1 MAKDKRGEQD
11 KGGAEQESW
20 QQQKS
25 AMTREKILDA
35 AVESFV
41 ELGYGGTTTAVVAA
55 RAGVSRGAMLHHF
68 PSKSGLMQAAID
80 HLYERMVALYTR
92 YVESIPENLSVD
104 ERNRRGLQAYW
115 KYLSSELFTA
125 YHELTVAG
133 RTDPELAA
141 LLEQTSGKFV
151 GTWKAA
157 NEQLFPDWAAR
168 GELYNLAMDITQFLM
183 EGMAVSPIVT
193 KRRERVKR
201 ILDYLGDRL
210 EEIFHEG
217 DDDAAISRHARK

>member
-1 MAKDKRGEQD
+1 MAKDKRSGNPET
-11 KGGAEQESW
+11 GSW

-25 AMTREKILDA
+25 AMTREKILDS
-35 AVESFV
+35 AVECFV
-41 ELGYGGTTTAVVAA
+41 ELGYGGTTTAVVAE

-68 PSKSGLMQAAID
+68 PSKSGLMQAAVD
-80 HLYERMVALYTR
+80 HLYKRMVALYTR
-92 YVESIPENLSVD
+92 YVESIPADLSVD

-115 KYLSSELFTA
+115 KYLSSDLFTA
-125 YHELTVAG
+125 YHELTISG
-133 RTDPELAA
+133 RTDTELAA
-141 LLEQTSGKFV
+141 ILEQTAGKFV
-151 GTWKAA
+151 STWKNA

-168 GELYNLAMDITQFLM
+168 GELYNLAMDITQFLL

-193 KRRERVKR
+193 RRRERVKR

-217 DDDAAISRHARK
+217 DDDAAISRHAKR

>member
-1 MAKDKRGEQD
+1 MAKDKRSGNPET
-11 KGGAEQESW
+11 GSW

-25 AMTREKILDA
+25 AMTREKILDS
-35 AVESFV
+35 AVECFV
-41 ELGYGGTTTAVVAA
+41 ELGYGGTTTAVVAE

-68 PSKSGLMQAAID
+68 PSKSGLMQAAVD
-80 HLYERMVALYTR
+80 HLYDQMVAMYTR
-92 YVESIPENLSVD
+92 YVESIPADLSVD

-115 KYLSSELFTA
+115 KYLSSDLFTA
-125 YHELTVAG
+125 YHELTISG

-141 LLEQTSGKFV
+141 ILEQTAGKFV
-151 GTWKAA
+151 STWKNA

-168 GELYNLAMDITQFLM
+168 GELYNLAMDITQFLL

-193 KRRERVKR
+193 RRRERVKR

-217 DDDAAISRHARK
+217 DDDAAISRHAKR

>member
-1 MAKDKRGEQD
+1 MAKDKRSGNPET
-11 KGGAEQESW
+11 GSW

-25 AMTREKILDA
+25 AMTREKILDS
-35 AVESFV
+35 AVECFV
-41 ELGYGGTTTAVVAA
+41 ELGYGGTTTAVVAE

-68 PSKSGLMQAAID
+68 PSKSGLMQAAVD
-80 HLYERMVALYTR
+80 HLYDKMVAMYTR
-92 YVESIPENLSVD
+92 YVESIPADLSVD

-115 KYLSSELFTA
+115 KYLSSDLFTA
-125 YHELTVAG
+125 YHELTISG

-141 LLEQTSGKFV
+141 ILEQTAGKFV
-151 GTWKAA
+151 STWKNA

-168 GELYNLAMDITQFLM
+168 GELYNLAMDITQFLL

-193 KRRERVKR
+193 RRRERVKR

-217 DDDAAISRHARK
+217 DDDAAISRHAKR

>member
-1 MAKDKRGEQD
+1 MARDKQSDEPQV
-11 KGGAEQESW
+11 ESW

-25 AMTREKILDA
+25 AMTREKILDS
-35 AVESFV
+35 AVECFV
-41 ELGYGGTTTAVVAA
+41 EIGYGNTTTAIVAE

-68 PSKSGLMQAAID
+68 PSKSGLMQAAVD
-80 HLYERMVALYTR
+80 HLYKRMVALYTK
-92 YVESIPENLSVD
+92 YVESIPAKLSVD

-115 KYLSSELFTA
+115 KYLSSDLFIA

-133 RTDPELAA
+133 RTDPELADIMK
-141 LLEQTSGKFV
+141 QTSGKFV
-151 GTWKAA
+151 STWRSA
-157 NEQLFPDWAAR
+157 NEQLFPDWASR

-183 EGMAVSPIVT
+183 EGMAVSPIAT